1 MTLEATSDPTSGAAS
16 GPAAGMAPGGKRRSL
31 TAGSLG
37 VAALFAAGI
46 ALRFVI
52 VFPVTKFQADA
63 DCIQTGLCALRIL
76 AGDLQVF
83 YNGVRIGAIES
94 YLHALA
100 FLALGPTRQAMGYAP
115 WLVSSLGMLFSWLF
129 VRRLAGPRAAF
140 WALFAIAL
148 PAPAFVYW
156 TVQPNGYSVTLTLAA
171 ATLWLAARVADQPGR
186 RTLWFAFG
194 LAVGLSWWASLQTLT
209 VSLPAIAWLVLRL
222 TLRKPPFGT
231 ALSSGARL
239 VVYARAGLL
248 AAAGFLLGAAP
259 WITYNVRHPLA
270 SFRGANSVAR
280 PALDRGTV
288 ADNLH
293 FLATYSLPELFVSPD
308 PEGGPNPPK
317 PLTRALRAPAA
328 AIYLL
333 AFAGLFLRG
342 DRRKSGEPSEPLDR
356 EGSPSDRKRRKRR
369 PPARPDPPESKH
381 LRVLALLLIGA
392 TVAIN
397 VFSAAGASRGLVVR
411 YVLPIYLLAPLA
423 FGLALVALQVS
434 HRIVGPLLAGSLTAL
449 LVAFSASVYFWPGS
463 PMRARLHEAATGE
476 WQLLAL
482 LRRQGVEVV
491 VGDYW
496 LVYPLNFASR
506 EWIRA
511 VPCDSHADLYGY
523 GAALPKPP
531 ERWALVGYS
540 VDEVRR
546 QAERAGVTGEVTY
559 FQPSYAVLIG
569 AAPTGDP
576 TAAAFLERLC
586 R

>member
-1 MTLEATSDPTSGAAS
+1 MPS
-16 GPAAGMAPGGKRRSL
+16 
-31 TAGSLG
+31 AGSLG

-46 ALRFVI
+46 ALRFST

-100 FLALGPTRQAMGYAP
+100 FLALGPSRQAMGYAP

-129 VRRLAGPRAAF
+129 VRRVAGPRAAF

-148 PAPAFVYW
+148 PAPAFLYW

-171 ATLWLAARVADQPGR
+171 AILWLASRVADEPER
-186 RTLWFAFG
+186 RALWFAFG
-194 LAVGLSWWASLQTLT
+194 LSVGLAWWASLQTLT
-209 VSLPAIAWLVLRL
+209 VSLPAIAWLALRL
-222 TLRKPPFGT
+222 ALRRPIFAIAPSR
-231 ALSSGARL
+231 LARL
-239 VVYARAGLL
+239 RVYARVGLL
-248 AAAGFLLGAAP
+248 VAAGFALGAAP
-259 WITYNVRHPLA
+259 WIAYNVRHPLA

-280 PALDRGTV
+280 PALDRATV

-293 FLATYSLPELFVSPD
+293 FLATYSLSELFVSPD
-308 PEGGPNPPK
+308 PEGGPNPPR
-317 PLTRALRAPAA
+317 PLTRALRVPAA
-328 AIYLL
+328 AVYLL
-333 AFAGLFLRG
+333 AFGWFFLRG
-342 DRRKSGEPSEPLDR
+342 ERRGAGKPREPLDR
-356 EGSPSDRKRRKRR
+356 KDRQGSRKRLRHR
-369 PPARPDPPESKH
+369 PPGEPTAPDSKH
-381 LRVLALLLIGA
+381 IRALALLLIGA

-423 FGLALVALQVS
+423 LGLVLAALCAT
-434 HRIVGPLLAGSLTAL
+434 HRIAGPFLAASLTAL
-449 LVAFSASVYFWPGS
+449 LFAFSASVYFWPGS
-463 PMRARLHEAATGE
+463 PMRARLHEAAAGE

-496 LVYPLNFASR
+496 LVYPLNFASS

-511 VPCDSHADLYGY
+511 VPCDTRADLYGY

-531 ERWALVGYS
+531 ERWALIGNS
-540 VDEVRR
+540 VDEVRS
-546 QAERAGVTGEVTY
+546 QAERSGVTGEITY
-559 FQPSYAVLIG
+559 FQPSYAVLVG
-569 AAPTGDP
+569 NAPTGDP